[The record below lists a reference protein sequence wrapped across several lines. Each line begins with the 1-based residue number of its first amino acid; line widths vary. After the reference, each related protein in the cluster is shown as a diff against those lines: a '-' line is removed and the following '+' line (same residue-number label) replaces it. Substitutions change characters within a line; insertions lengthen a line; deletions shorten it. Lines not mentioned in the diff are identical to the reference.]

1 MESFYRRFV
10 DTASRYP
17 DHIAVELQATQSSS
31 AAGER
36 YSYAELRRIAEHLG
50 GWLQQSGIA
59 AGSRCAILANNSP
72 RWVAAYLGIM
82 AAGGVAVP
90 LDTAFK
96 PEQVAKLLK
105 DSGASLLFVDA
116 SHLET
121 AKSAWSDI
129 DVEPAALGRVFVIDS
144 QPSAAQNLDAVLA
157 KPVQPL
163 APLNA
168 APDDLAVLLYTS
180 GTTSDPKGVMLTHG
194 NLNAEADAVFRSL
207 QLGPDDAILGV
218 LPLFHALAQ
227 MANLLLPLSVG
238 MRVVY
243 LETLNTTELLRA
255 LRERKITAFAV
266 VPQFFYLIHE
276 RISKEVAE
284 RGNFAKRGL
293 RLLMGLNRLLRKFG
307 GNAGP
312 LFFGRIHETFG
323 REMRYLVTGGSR
335 FDPKIARDFHALG
348 IDILQAYGLTETTGG
363 AFVNRP
369 SDIVIGSVGQPL
381 PGVEAKIIEAKNDSS
396 NRVDSKVHE

>member
-1 MESFYRRFV
+1 MKSFYRRFV
-10 DTASRYP
+10 ETASRYP
-17 DHIAVELQATQSSS
+17 HHIAVELQPMQSSS

-90 LDTAFK
+90 LDIAFK

-121 AKSAWSDI
+121 ATSAWSDI

-207 QLGPDDAILGV
+207 QLGPTDAILGV
-218 LPLFHALAQ
+218 LPLFHALA
-227 MANLLLPLSVG
+227 
-238 MRVVY
+238 
-243 LETLNTTELLRA
+243 
-255 LRERKITAFAV
+255 
-266 VPQFFYLIHE
+266 
-276 RISKEVAE
+276 
-284 RGNFAKRGL
+284 
-293 RLLMGLNRLLRKFG
+293 
-307 GNAGP
+307 
-312 LFFGRIHETFG
+312 
-323 REMRYLVTGGSR
+323 
-335 FDPKIARDFHALG
+335 
-348 IDILQAYGLTETTGG
+348 
-363 AFVNRP
+363 
-369 SDIVIGSVGQPL
+369 
-381 PGVEAKIIEAKNDSS
+381 
-396 NRVDSKVHE
+396 